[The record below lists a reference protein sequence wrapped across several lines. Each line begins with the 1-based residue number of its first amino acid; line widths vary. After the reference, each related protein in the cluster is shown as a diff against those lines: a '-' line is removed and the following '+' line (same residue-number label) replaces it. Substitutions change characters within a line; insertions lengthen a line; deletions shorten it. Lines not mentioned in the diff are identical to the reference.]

1 MQNPKITEIENKFEK
16 RITRVVGFEN
26 LVNVIVLSLDQ
37 IEKEMEHDWY
47 SIYES
52 KTASTV
58 RFVLYNSGS
67 KSVILSTEN
76 IPIQIPD
83 APKNNS

>member
-26 LVNVIVLSLDQ
+26 LMNVVILSLDQ
-37 IEKEMEHDWY
+37 IETEMEKDWY

-76 IPIQIPD
+76 IPIQMPE
-83 APKNNS
+83 APNNS

>member
-1 MQNPKITEIENKFEK
+1 
-16 RITRVVGFEN
+16 VGFEN
-26 LVNVIVLSLDQ
+26 LVNVVVLSLDQ
-37 IEKEMEHDWY
+37 IEKEMENDRY

-67 KSVILSTEN
+67 KSVILSSEN
-76 IPIQIPD
+76 IPIQLPD
-83 APKNNS
+83 APNNS